1 MSRKNKDVFSEI
13 IVGIFMLAV
22 LALLAYFTIVISGV
36 DLLMGRAK
44 TTATFVFRDVGG
56 LKERDS
62 VMYRGMK
69 VGAVERIE
77 LGASNITVRVK
88 VDSDVTMRETGWR
101 PSPPSRSL
109 AATTCCWRRERASR
123 FRWTRPC
130 FAASRPWTGCA
141 TWARSRAI

>member
-1 MSRKNKDVFSEI
+1 MSRRNKDVFSEI

-88 VDSDVTMRETGWR
+88 VDSDVTMRETASMRRRARDWCSGN
-101 PSPPSRSL
+101 
-109 AATTCCWRRERASR
+109 ATE
-123 FRWTRPC
+123 
-130 FAASRPWTGCA
+130 
-141 TWARSRAI
+141 